1 MTSHIIKDDYV
12 QMGLKN
18 EDREKMYS

>member
-18 EDREKMYS
+18 KDREKMYS